1 MGITA
6 PPMAPPGDS
15 GRVLTLRR
23 LDGATPVANEM
34 SEVDRLYQLWST
46 YQAQVAWRD
55 AVAHGADVAVAAQAL
70 IGLPEVSV
78 LEALDANRRL
88 VDMLLQRRRDAVSA
102 ARKDGSSWAAIG
114 AALGTSKQ
122 RAYAWYHHRIS
133 H

>member
-1 MGITA
+1 
-6 PPMAPPGDS
+6 
-15 GRVLTLRR
+15 
-23 LDGATPVANEM
+23 M
-34 SEVDRLYQLWST
+34 SELDRLYQLWST

-78 LEALDANRRL
+78 LEALDVNRRL